1 LIRKAFVVL
10 AAAAAAWAY
19 ADFDGSYIVP
29 RDHAAIQYDTAPVAD
44 RAAAL
49 QQKLRDAK
57 SKLPFTDAHGYLE
70 AVLKAL
76 DVPVSSQVLVFSKTS
91 FQAPRISPR
100 MPRALYFNDD
110 TFVGWVPGGDVVEV
124 ASVDPRQGVI
134 FYTMDQDAGP
144 KPRLDRRD
152 ECLQCHAAGGTLGVP
167 GLVVRSVFVE
177 RSGMPLFHAGGFV
190 TDHRSPLS
198 QRWGGWYVT
207 GTHGSARHM
216 GNVFAEDRD
225 HPDDLDRESG
235 ANVTD
240 LKGRIDPGMY
250 AAPSSD
256 IVALMTLEHQTRM
269 TNLITRAGWE
279 TRMAVSEQQA
289 INQALH
295 EPADKL
301 SESARHRIDN
311 AAESIL
317 KYMLFTDEALLDAP
331 VKGTSTFAAD
341 FSARGPR
348 DHQGRSLRDF
358 DLTRRMFRYPCSF
371 LIYSPQFDAMPAVL
385 RDRVYARLSEILS
398 GADHSPV
405 YARLT
410 PSDRTAILEILRDT
424 KPGVAEYLR
433 QNVPAGSP
441 KPQKPNGAE

>member
-1 LIRKAFVVL
+1 LIGKAFVVL
-10 AAAAAAWAY
+10 AAAAAVWAY

-29 RDHAAIQYDTAPVAD
+29 RDHAAIQYDTAPVTD
-44 RAAAL
+44 RAAAF
-49 QQKLRDAK
+49 QQKLREAK
-57 SKLPFTDAHGYLE
+57 AKPAFRDAHGYLE
-70 AVLKAL
+70 AVLQAL

-100 MPRALYFNDD
+100 LPRALYFNDD
-110 TFVGWVPGGDVVEV
+110 TYVGWVPGGDVVEV

-134 FYTMDQDAGP
+134 FYTMDQEVGP

-190 TDHRSPLS
+190 TDHRSPLA

-207 GTHGSARHM
+207 GTHGAARHM

-225 HPDDLDRESG
+225 HPDDLDREAG

-250 AAPSSD
+250 ASPGSD

-279 TRMAVSEQQA
+279 TRMAIAEQQA
-289 INQALH
+289 INKSLGD
-295 EPADKL
+295 PADRL
-301 SESARHRIDN
+301 SESAQRRIGN
-311 AAESIL
+311 AAEAIL
-317 KYMLFTDEALLDAP
+317 KYMLFTDEAQLEAP
-331 VKGTSTFAAD
+331 VKGTAAFAKEL
-341 FSARGPR
+341 SVRGPR
-348 DHQGRSLRDF
+348 DHADRSLRDL
-358 DLTRRMFRYPCSF
+358 DLTKRMFRYPCSYE
-371 LIYSPQFDAMPAVL
+371 IYSAQFDAMPAEL
-385 RDRVYARLSEILS
+385 RDRLYRRLYEILT
-398 GADHSPV
+398 G
-405 YARLT
+405 T
-410 PSDRTAILEILRDT
+410 DRTPAYAGLSADNRRAILEILRDT
-424 KPGVAEYLR
+424 KKGLPDYWRG
-433 QNVPAGSP
+433 
-441 KPQKPNGAE
+441 

>member
-10 AAAAAAWAY
+10 AAAAAVWAY

-29 RDHAAIQYDTAPVAD
+29 RDHAAIQYDTAPVTD
-44 RAAAL
+44 RAAAF
-49 QQKLRDAK
+49 QQKLREG
-57 SKLPFTDAHGYLE
+57 KLKPAFRDAHGYLE
-70 AVLKAL
+70 AALQAL

-100 MPRALYFNDD
+100 LPRALYFNDD
-110 TFVGWVPGGDVVEV
+110 TYVGWVPGGDVVEV

-134 FYTMDQDAGP
+134 FYTMDQEAVP

-190 TDHRSPLS
+190 TDHRSPLA

-207 GTHGSARHM
+207 GTHGAARHM

-225 HPDDLDRESG
+225 HPDDLDREAG

-250 AAPSSD
+250 ASPGSD

-279 TRMAVSEQQA
+279 TRMSLAEQQA
-289 INQALH
+289 INQSLGD
-295 EPADKL
+295 PPDKL
-301 SESARHRIDN
+301 SDSARRRIDN
-311 AAESIL
+311 AAESVL
-317 KYMLFTDEALLDAP
+317 KYMLFTDEAQLDSP
-331 VKGTSTFAAD
+331 VKGTSGFAAE
-341 FSARGPR
+341 FTARGPK
-348 DHQGRSLRDF
+348 DHAGRSLRDF
-358 DLTRRMFRYPCSF
+358 DLTRRMFRYPCSY
-371 LIYSPQFDAMPAVL
+371 LIYSAQFDAMPAVL
-385 RDRVYARLSEILS
+385 KDRVYRRLWEILTGS
-398 GADHSPV
+398 APYGQ
-405 YARLT
+405 LT
-410 PSDRTAILEILRDT
+410 PADRHTILEILRDT
-424 KPGVAEYLR
+424 KKDL
-433 QNVPAGSP
+433 PAYWRG
-441 KPQKPNGAE
+441 